1 MTATPGLDPTS
12 VPSPYA
18 QLLSLGLLWVS
29 AHCAGMCGP
38 LLVGLDVAGVRCGHG
53 LVRGAGQVLLYQAG
67 RGLTY
72 AWLGGLCGLLGAG
85 LARVLRP
92 AGALIALALGAA
104 ALWPLVLGLLRRDES
119 PGQLVRL
126 RRSAE
131 DQEGKSQRLR
141 FVEWA
146 NQGLL
151 RPLLASTHP
160 LRPLALGAVMGLL
173 PCMLVGWALGL
184 AALAGSPLRGA
195 LVMLLLV
202 AMTTPMLLVVTALPR
217 LPLFTRASRL
227 RAQLATVLPLIAG
240 VWLLLCGAAG
250 LGLIEHRHIGVTL
263 LDRPLLLMLF

>member
-1 MTATPGLDPTS
+1 MTAAAGLYATS
-12 VPSPYA
+12 VASPYA

-53 LVRGAGQVLLYQAG
+53 LVRGAGQVLLYQLG
-67 RGLTY
+67 RGLTF

-92 AGALIALALGAA
+92 AGALIALMLGAA
-104 ALWPLVLGLLRRDES
+104 ALWPLVLRLLRREHRS
-119 PGQLVRL
+119 AALVQL
-126 RRSAE
+126 RRSP
-131 DQEGKSQRLR
+131 DDREGKSPRLR

-146 NQGLL
+146 NRGLL
-151 RPLLASTHP
+151 RPLLLSTHP

-184 AALAGSPLRGA
+184 SALAGSPLRGA
-195 LVMLLLV
+195 LVMLLLI

-217 LPLFTRASRL
+217 LPLFSGAQRL
-227 RAQLATVLPLIAG
+227 RQQLATVLPLIAG

-250 LGLIEHRHIGVTL
+250 LGLIEHRHLGATL
-263 LDRPLLLMLF
+263 LGRPLLLMLF

>member
-1 MTATPGLDPTS
+1 MTAVGLDATS

-104 ALWPLVLGLLRRDES
+104 ALWPLAVGLLRREKDAS
-119 PGQLVRL
+119 GQLVRL

-141 FVEWA
+141 FVERA
-146 NQGLL
+146 NQSLL

>member
-1 MTATPGLDPTS
+1 MSS

-18 QLLSLGLLWVS
+18 QLVSLGLLWVS

-53 LVRGAGQVLLYQAG
+53 LVRGAGQVLLYQVG

-85 LARVLRP
+85 LARLLRP
-92 AGALIALALGAA
+92 AGALIALALGLA
-104 ALWPLVLGLLRRDES
+104 ALGPLLSSLLRRDPRS
-119 PGQLVRL
+119 GTLVRL
-126 RRSAE
+126 RRSAD
-131 DQEGKSQRLR
+131 DQAGKSQRLR

-146 NQGLL
+146 NRGLL
-151 RPLLASTHP
+151 RPLLSSTHP

-202 AMTTPMLLVVTALPR
+202 AMTTPMLLIVTALPR
-217 LPLFTRASRL
+217 LPLFSFASRL
-227 RAQLATVLPLIAG
+227 RARLATGLPLIAG

-250 LGLIEHRHIGVTL
+250 LGLIEHRHIGGTL
-263 LDRPLLLMLF
+263 LGHPLLVMLF